1 MTPEVP
7 IHRPFAQP
15 SRRFASDHV
24 PQPIYLG
31 VGIHI
36 IPKQSISRYSIS
48 VHDGCYTTDFFSGTL
63 CSHPPDASRHQCIH
77 EAIDMLRTV
86 VQKYST
92 AQNYKVQLI
101 ACSYHLDDDI
111 LQDDERPEHT
121 SMSYFWRELD
131 ALPFVVETSGK
142 TLDECASSAVRKS
155 VVWLTPGIPGNHLRT
170 YLGFRHEVEVDF
182 GYKIH
187 MVDLADYRKTVCERT
202 WRILNDMVDK
212 FKQRN
217 PRISFFSS
225 TPRGGG
231 VALMRH
237 ALLRFLH
244 LNDIDLHWYVARPKP
259 EVFDITKRKLHN
271 VLQGI
276 APMAVASLTDEEKQ
290 AYMDWSTENVERYW
304 LDEDGPIRNSD
315 IIIVDDPQVTG
326 IIPHIKRHAPNARII
341 FRSHIEIRADL
352 IREHPNGREAQ
363 SWKFLWGFIKDA
375 DLFISHP
382 IDNFVPDHV
391 PRQNVALMP
400 ACTDPLDGLN
410 KHLEP
415 WCVEYYQR
423 VFNRV
428 CLDQGAHIVD
438 WNRPYFVQVAR
449 FDPSKGIP
457 DCMEAYAKLRKRL
470 EVEQFNGKIPQL
482 IICGHG
488 SVDDPEGIDIYEET
502 HDQLVLSEYAHD
514 IIVARLPPSDQLL
527 NMVLQ
532 EARGAL
538 QLSHREGF
546 EAKVTEAVHKSIP
559 VIAYDA
565 GGIPLQVNKDVNAFI
580 LPVGD
585 VNEVANKMYALLT
598 DDELHTRMS
607 KAAKEN
613 LSEEYFTV
621 WNAMNWLYL
630 FNELLAQDASGEGL
644 DGQEKTRDHNSGIGD
659 KRKVSTMWQ
668 EKYQRLGF

>member
-36 IPKQSISRYSIS
+36 IPNQSTSRYSIS

-63 CSHPPDASRHQCIH
+63 CNHPSNASRHECIH
-77 EAIDMLRTV
+77 QAIEMLRTI

-101 ACSYHLDDDI
+101 ACSYHLDDDM
-111 LQDDERPEHT
+111 LDDNERPEHT

-131 ALPFVVETSGK
+131 ALPFVVKTHGK

-155 VVWLTPGIPGNHLRT
+155 VVCITDCLSMA
-170 YLGFRHEVEVDF
+170 VDF
-182 GYKIH
+182 GYRIH

-244 LNDIDLHWYVARPKP
+244 LHGITVHWYVARPKP

-276 APMAVASLTDEEKQ
+276 APMAVTSLTEEEKQ
-290 AYMDWSTENVERYW
+290 AYVDWSAENVDRYW

-326 IIPHIKRHAPNARII
+326 IIPHIKKHAPDTRII
-341 FRSHIEIRADL
+341 FRSHIEIRVDL
-352 IREHPNGREAQ
+352 IRQHPNGREAQ
-363 SWKFLWGFIKDA
+363 SWNFLWNFIKDV

-391 PRQNVALMP
+391 PPENVVLMP

-428 CLDQGAHIVD
+428 CLDQGAHTVD
-438 WNRPYFVQVAR
+438 WNRPYFVQAAR

-457 DCMEAYAKLRKRL
+457 DCLEAYARLRKRL
-470 EVEQFNGKIPQL
+470 EIEQYNGKIPQL
-482 IICGHG
+482 IICKCGHG

-502 HDQLVLSEYAHD
+502 HDQLVLSEYAYD

-532 EARGAL
+532 EARAAL

-546 EAKVTEAVHKSIP
+546 EAKVTEALYKSVP

-565 GGIPLQVNKDVNAFI
+565 GGIPLQVTKDVNGFI
-580 LPVGD
+580 LPVGHVD
-585 VNEVANKMYALLT
+585 QVADKMYTLLI

-607 KAAKEN
+607 KASKDT

-630 FNELLAQDASGEGL
+630 FNELLAQDTSGEGL
-644 DGQEKTRDHNSGIGD
+644 NGQEKTRDHNSGIGD
-659 KRKVSTMWQ
+659 KRKVSIMWK
-668 EKYQRLGF
+668 EKYQSLGF